1 MNRRRRLTLLILVL
15 VLAMLGVSCSDTKS
29 PAVAGVL
36 PTRTLDAGS
45 VDVTITPTRFD
56 AQSATFAIVLDTH
69 AVELSM
75 DLAASAVLD
84 VDGLTWPI
92 AGWSGD
98 GPGGHHREG
107 ELRFDPAGAARG
119 SVRLTI
125 AGFPKP
131 VEATWTIPS

>member
-1 MNRRRRLTLLILVL
+1 MNRRRLIVLILVL
-15 VLAMLGVSCSDTKS
+15 VLAMLGVSCSDTTS

-45 VDVTITPTRFD
+45 VDITITPTRFD
-56 AQSATFAIVLDTH
+56 AQGATFAIVLDTH

-84 VDGLTWPI
+84 VGGQRWPV

-98 GPGGHHREG
+98 GPGGHHRAG
-107 ELRFDPAGAARG
+107 ELRFDQAGAARG
-119 SVRLTI
+119 MARLTI

-131 VEATWTIPS
+131 VEAAWDLPG

>member
-1 MNRRRRLTLLILVL
+1 
-15 VLAMLGVSCSDTKS
+15 MLGLACSDTES
-29 PAVAGVL
+29 PAVDGVL
-36 PTRTLDAGS
+36 PPRTVDAGS
-45 VDVTITPTRFD
+45 VDVTITPTRFG
-56 AQSATFAIVLDTH
+56 AQGATFAIVLDTH
-69 AVELSM
+69 AVDLSM
-75 DLAASAVLD
+75 DLAAFAALD
-84 VDGLTWPI
+84 VDGRRWPV